1 MRRTMNEVK
10 QHQMEK
16 DNNKYNDSKL
26 ECHNKLFSD
35 KMET

>member
-1 MRRTMNEVK
+1 MNEVK

-26 ECHNKLFSD
+26 ECHNKFSD